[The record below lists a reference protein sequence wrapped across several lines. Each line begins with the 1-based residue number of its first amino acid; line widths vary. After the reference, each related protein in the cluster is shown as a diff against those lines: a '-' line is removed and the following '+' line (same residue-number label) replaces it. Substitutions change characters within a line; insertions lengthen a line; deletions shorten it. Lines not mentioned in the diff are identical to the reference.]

1 MRLPTYKELRKF
13 VEVEGW
19 ENKDKLSHKRG
30 GDHRRYLFTTPTGER
45 LFTRISH
52 GSGEY
57 KDPDVFQHILRE
69 QLYIDE
75 VAFWEAVDR
84 GKIPV
89 RPVLPTSIEL
99 GASIDAKLAGNLIM
113 KVKLTPSQLIG
124 MTQEQAVERWR
135 EWLSK
140 PQQ

>member
-1 MRLPTYKELRKF
+1 MRLPTYKELRRF

-52 GSGEY
+52 RSGGY
-57 KDPDVFQHILRE
+57 KDPDLFHQILRE
-69 QLYIDE
+69 QLNIDE
-75 VAFWEAVDR
+75 VQFWDAVDR

-89 RPVLPTSIEL
+89 RPVPPTHIDS
-99 GASIDAKLAGNLIM
+99 GSSIDAKLARNLIM
-113 KVKLTPSQLIG
+113 KVKLTPSQLAG
-124 MTQEQAVERWR
+124 MTQERAVECWL
-135 EWLSK
+135 EWLSNS
-140 PQQ
+140 QQ